1 MMGTRGLKMWLEQE
15 GLDVFVARYEEALEG
30 VSDVADVAAGEVGQG
45 KWRNHKGGMH
55 SILIYI

>member
-1 MMGTRGLKMWLEQE
+1 MGTRGLKMWLEQE

-45 KWRNHKGGMH
+45 
-55 SILIYI
+55 